1 MHLHKKINRRIFTF
15 LLICTL
21 TASFAIAYAS
31 GIIDT
36 KHNLSVSG
44 PGNVASS
51 QETQICIFCHTP
63 HNANP
68 AYPLWNHE
76 HSEVQ
81 TYKTYWSNTLQSYS
95 ESESRVWKVDGFSK
109 LCLGCHD
116 GTVALGAV
124 QNRADDIDT
133 VPDIMSL
140 GMIGYIGTDLSG
152 THPVSIVFDIAL
164 KGKRDEAQKDYPI
177 KFMPLNSPPR
187 MLGSCDNKGVRSKE
201 GDREVFLYPT
211 QGCQP
216 GVQCTSCHD
225 PHGGVGGSGAPPFW
239 RKPTHDEVC
248 EVCHDIEA

>member
-1 MHLHKKINRRIFTF
+1 MHAHLKLKQLVLIF
-15 LLICTL
+15 LLICNL
-21 TASFAIAYAS
+21 TASFVIAAYAS

-44 PGNVASS
+44 PGSVAASH
-51 QETQICIFCHTP
+51 ETQICIFCHTP

-76 HSEVQ
+76 LSAVQ

-95 ESESRVWKVDGFSK
+95 ASDSQAWKVDGFSK

-124 QNRADDIDT
+124 QNRDNDIET

-140 GMIGYIGTDLSG
+140 GMTGYLGTDLSG
-152 THPVSIVFDIAL
+152 MHPVSIVFDIAL
-164 KGKRDEAQKDYPI
+164 KGKRDNAQKDYPI
-177 KFMPLNSPPR
+177 KFMPLKSPPR
-187 MLGSCDNKGVRSKE
+187 KF
-201 GDREVFLYPT
+201 GDRTSTGDRDVLIYPT
-211 QGCQP
+211 QGDQF
-216 GVQCTSCHD
+216 GVQCSSCHD
-225 PHGGVGGSGAPPFW
+225 PHGGVGEKGAPAFW

-248 EVCHDIEA
+248 GVCHDTEA